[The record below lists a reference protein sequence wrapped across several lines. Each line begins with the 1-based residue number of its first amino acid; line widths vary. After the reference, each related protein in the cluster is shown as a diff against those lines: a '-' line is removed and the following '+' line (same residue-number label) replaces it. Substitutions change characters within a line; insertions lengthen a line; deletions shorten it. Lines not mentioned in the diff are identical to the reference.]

1 MRRSH
6 LLLLAIAISGNVAFG
21 DEPEGLSR
29 PVQGASPLECIHRW
43 AINSEASEPVD
54 FEQYWER
61 YGERY
66 PQEVLKTASAFFGP
80 VDASGLERSFRWN
93 ITEFT
98 ECEILLRATP
108 RKLERPAALPT
119 SGASSADVTPVA
131 YFSTSETIRA
141 DFDSDASSFDVIV
154 DRFDGR
160 PRLVRWHRSSQNDPE
175 EAIERLSTDDLVLE
189 EGIGDG
195 RTLLSDHSREVVTA
209 SALLIEADAGQ
220 NDPAVA
226 EVLSRWEQSVSDLKS
241 VELKFKRF
249 DRDPVFEL
257 ETRGV
262 GRFVFVAP
270 DRGLYELKPASV
282 VERADGPSSAAGGK
296 FSVNAAKP
304 QLFWWTGKT
313 VTIVDD
319 RQRTFDELT
328 IPKCAKGCQMQ
339 TVGSFDVIWQV
350 LAGPQK
356 ALPGV
361 VEIRSEKL
369 VNRFQWSV
377 IEKNDSRIM
386 LEGRPKVMNDRRHM
400 SRLDVI
406 LDPKSYRTVAT
417 RVVDPAGSRTTD
429 HVFEYVRV
437 NVPELEDDASWKPD
451 LSGMS
456 PVGPPPAAPPAD
468 ELPTSPP
475 PQE

>member
-1 MRRSH
+1 MRRRH
-6 LLLLAIAISGNVAFG
+6 LWVLALAFSGSAAFG
-21 DEPEGLSR
+21 DELKPLSDLDEA
-29 PVQGASPLECIHRW
+29 VTVSESLQRW
-43 AINSEASEPVD
+43 AGNSATSATVD
-54 FEQYWER
+54 LEQ

-66 PQEVLKTASAFFGP
+66 HGQYPAGVLRTAAAFFGP
-80 VDASGLERSFRWN
+80 VNAAGLERAFRWTVVDVN
-93 ITEFT
+93 DREMR
-98 ECEILLRATP
+98 LQGTP
-108 RKLERPAALPT
+108 RKLERPAALPGA
-119 SGASSADVTPVA
+119 GASSADVTPVA
-131 YFSTSETIRA
+131 YFAPGETIRG
-141 DFDSDASSFDVIV
+141 DFDADACSFDVII
-154 DRFDGR
+154 DRFDGL
-160 PRLVRWHRSSQNDPE
+160 PRLVRWRRSGQDESRE
-175 EAIERLSTDDLVLE
+175 GVERLPTDDLTLE
-189 EGIGDG
+189 EGLGDG
-195 RTLLSDHSREVVTA
+195 RSLLSNQTSDVVTA
-209 SALLIEADAGQ
+209 SALLIEGDAGQ

-226 EVLSRWEQSVSDLKS
+226 EVLSRWEQSVSELKS

-270 DRGLYELKPASV
+270 DRGVYELKAASV
-282 VERADGPSSAAGGK
+282 IERADGPTSVSGGK

-304 QLFWWTGKT
+304 QLYWWTGKT

-319 RQRTFDELT
+319 REKTFDELS
-328 IPKCAKGCQMQ
+328 IPKCARGCQMQ

-369 VNRFQWSV
+369 VNRFQWSIV
-377 IEKNDSRIM
+377 EKNDSRIM
-386 LEGRPKVMNDRRHM
+386 LEGRPKVTNDRRHM

-406 LDPKSYRTVAT
+406 LDPKSFRTVAT

-437 NVPELEDDASWKPD
+437 NVPELENEAAWKPD

-456 PVGPPPAAPPAD
+456 PVGPPPTAPPAD
-468 ELPTSPP
+468 DLPTAPP
-475 PQE
+475 PQK

>member
-1 MRRSH
+1 
-6 LLLLAIAISGNVAFG
+6 
-21 DEPEGLSR
+21 
-29 PVQGASPLECIHRW
+29 
-43 AINSEASEPVD
+43 
-54 FEQYWER
+54 
-61 YGERY
+61 
-66 PQEVLKTASAFFGP
+66 
-80 VDASGLERSFRWN
+80 
-93 ITEFT
+93 
-98 ECEILLRATP
+98 
-108 RKLERPAALPT
+108 
-119 SGASSADVTPVA
+119 
-131 YFSTSETIRA
+131 
-141 DFDSDASSFDVIV
+141 VIV

-160 PRLVRWHRSSQNDPE
+160 PRLVRWRRSNRRE
-175 EAIERLSTDDLVLE
+175 VAEAIERLSTDDFPLE
-189 EGIGDG
+189 ERIGNG
-195 RTLLSDHSREVVTA
+195 QALLSDRSREVVRA
-209 SALLIEADAGQ
+209 SALLIEADAGP
-220 NDPAVA
+220 NDPAVT
-226 EVLSRWEQSVSDLKS
+226 EVLSRWAQSVSELKS
-241 VELKFKRF
+241 VEIKFKRF

-262 GRFVFVAP
+262 GRFIFVSP
-270 DRGLYELKPASV
+270 DRGVYELKPASV

-296 FSVNAAKP
+296 FSVDAARS
-304 QLFWWTGKT
+304 QQHWWTGKT

-319 RQRTFDELT
+319 REKTFDELT
-328 IPKCAKGCQMQ
+328 IPKCARGCQMQ

-400 SRLDVI
+400 SRLDII
-406 LDPKSYRTVAT
+406 LDPKSYRTAAT

-437 NVPELEDDASWKPD
+437 NVPELEDEASWKPD

-468 ELPTSPP
+468 ELPAAPP